1 MINNRRKILRF
12 TSLII
17 WMAFIFYMSNQNGK
31 ISTGQSNF
39 FVDILRSAGIDISD
53 SIKEIITL
61 IIRKGAH
68 FSEYL
73 ILYILFYRTI
83 IMYVNVSK
91 TKYLAVL
98 LVFLYACTDE
108 LHQFFIPGRT
118 AAFKD
123 VIIDTSGGCVGF
135 IILSIINKYHCR

>member
-1 MINNRRKILRF
+1 MINKRRKILRF
-12 TSLII
+12 ALLII
-17 WMAFIFYMSNQNGK
+17 WTVFIFYMSNQNGEV
-31 ISTGQSNF
+31 STGQSNF

-73 ILYILFYRTI
+73 ILYILFYRII
-83 IMYVNVSK
+83 IMYVDVSK
-91 TKYLAVL
+91 TKYLGVL
-98 LVFLYACTDE
+98 FVFLYACTDE
-108 LHQFFIPGRT
+108 LHQLFIPGRT

>member
-17 WMAFIFYMSNQNGK
+17 WMAFIFYMSNQNGEV
-31 ISTGQSNF
+31 STGQSNF

-53 SIKEIITL
+53 SLKEVITL

-83 IMYVNVSK
+83 VMYVSVSK

-123 VIIDTSGGCVGF
+123 VIIDTSGGYVGL

>member
-31 ISTGQSNF
+31 VSTGQSNF

-83 IMYVNVSK
+83 VMYVNVSK

-123 VIIDTSGGCVGF
+123 VIIDTSGGYVGL

>member
-17 WMAFIFYMSNQNGK
+17 WMTFIFYMSNQSGE

-39 FVDILRSAGIDISD
+39 FVDILRSAGIDISN
-53 SIKEIITL
+53 SLKEIITL

-83 IMYVNVSK
+83 IMYVDVSK
-91 TKYLAVL
+91 TKYLGVL

-108 LHQFFIPGRT
+108 LHQFFIAGRT

>member
-17 WMAFIFYMSNQNGK
+17 WMAFIFYMSNQNGEV
-31 ISTGQSNF
+31 STGQSNF

-83 IMYVNVSK
+83 IMYVDVSK
-91 TKYLAVL
+91 TKYLTVL